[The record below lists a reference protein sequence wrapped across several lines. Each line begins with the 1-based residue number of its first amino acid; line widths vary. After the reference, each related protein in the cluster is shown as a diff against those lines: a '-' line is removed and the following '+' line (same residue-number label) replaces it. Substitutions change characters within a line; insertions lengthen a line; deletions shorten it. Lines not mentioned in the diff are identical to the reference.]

1 MRRRK
6 KKKNEKKK
14 KKKKKKKSAF
24 AKKTRGG
31 RAGTRG
37 SRCAGVPTAR
47 PSSPLLL
54 LLRRR
59 RLMLETRT
67 KTRPRRG
74 ACGRQSGCFLFDFL
88 GFFLVSSVEVRRRER
103 ERRHFA
109 KEFFPPLLFRLL
121 WPRFLT

>member
-6 KKKNEKKK
+6 KKKNEKNEK

-24 AKKTRGG
+24 AKKTRE

-74 ACGRQSGCFLFDFL
+74 ACGRQSGCFFI
-88 GFFLVSSVEVRRRER
+88 
-103 ERRHFA
+103 
-109 KEFFPPLLFRLL
+109 
-121 WPRFLT
+121 